1 MSMIST
7 SKNFQTS
14 VNIAYDIG
22 NVEKA
27 KNFIPKEHEIILY
40 DFPDKSIKIK
50 VGDGKSLVGDLPFLQ
65 EEKFSSYID
74 GEVAY
79 LSDDVTLIN

>member
-1 MSMIST
+1 MKEIV
-7 SKNFQTS
+7 KRDKCENW
-14 VNIAYDIG
+14 I
-22 NVEKA
+22 KA
-27 KNFIPKEHEIILY
+27 KNFIPKENEIILY

-65 EEKFSSYID
+65 EEKFSSYVD
-74 GEVAY
+74 GEIAY